1 MAILGV
7 SDLKRYDGP
16 FLGGWHWQ
24 ALALDVVEATL
35 VVGGSV
41 WLLAWAQRWLTSRAV
56 GLTRVARSA
65 YLAYLLQVPV
75 LISLEIAGR
84 LVPWPAAVKAVVVA
98 AFAVAGSF
106 GLAWFLTHRARGDRS
121 E

>member
-1 MAILGV
+1 
-7 SDLKRYDGP
+7 
-16 FLGGWHWQ
+16 
-24 ALALDVVEATL
+24 
-35 VVGGSV
+35 
-41 WLLAWAQRWLTSRAV
+41 
-56 GLTRVARSA
+56 
-65 YLAYLLQVPV
+65 LAYLLQVPV

-106 GLAWFLTHRARGDRS
+106 GLAWFITHRARGDRS